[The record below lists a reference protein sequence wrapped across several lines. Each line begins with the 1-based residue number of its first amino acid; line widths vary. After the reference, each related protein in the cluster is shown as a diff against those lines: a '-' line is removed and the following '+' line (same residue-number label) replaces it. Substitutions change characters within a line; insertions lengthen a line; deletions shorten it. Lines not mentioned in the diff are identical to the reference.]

1 MTVTSFLAAIF
12 ILLFLTGSYLY
23 YEVLDAQNAE
33 LNEQLQDL
41 TDRIRTYKEA
51 HNHWYVCRFEF
62 GF

>member
-51 HNHWYVCRFEF
+51 HNH
-62 GF
+62 